1 MPEITALELTLLL
14 CATCLSL
21 ASMMIWACYQI
32 APRLVT
38 ARSRTRAD
46 SRKR

>member
-1 MPEITALELTLLL
+1 MPEITAPELTLLL

-21 ASMMIWACYQI
+21 ASMMIWACHQI

-38 ARSRTRAD
+38 VRIRRRD
-46 SRKR
+46 DLRKR